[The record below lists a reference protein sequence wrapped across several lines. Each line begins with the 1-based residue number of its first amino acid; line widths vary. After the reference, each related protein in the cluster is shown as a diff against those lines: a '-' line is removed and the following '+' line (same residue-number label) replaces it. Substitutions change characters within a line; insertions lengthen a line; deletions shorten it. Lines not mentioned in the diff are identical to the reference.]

1 MENESLFR
9 SSETEQQEKFG
20 RNVEIHAIF
29 MRHGEKNSN
38 GDLTEEGK
46 KQAAEF
52 GENIE
57 KKDAIKGY
65 SSPVKRAIE
74 TVEKVI
80 ANAPHDKKLV
90 TRVRTE
96 IGISA
101 ATSKQFLEQYRK
113 FEKQGPDAAAEWHLS
128 FGNNRPDAETPS
140 PHENAAAIACVLNK
154 YINMSDRLYS
164 GSQVDLING
173 THQGFPEA
181 LLKEILIRQE
191 GNQKIIGFENLKE
204 IGGALK
210 PTEGMEFF
218 IKTDEKGN
226 KVIKLNFRG
235 ESYGLDMEKLT
246 ALAEEYE
253 KRN

>member
-9 SSETEQQEKFG
+9 SSETEQKEKFG

-29 MRHGEKNSN
+29 MRHGEKNNS
-38 GDLTEEGK
+38 GELTEEGK
-46 KQAAEF
+46 NQAAEF
-52 GENIE
+52 GENIK

-80 ANAPHDKKLV
+80 ASAPHDKKLI
-90 TRVRTE
+90 TRIRTE
-96 IGISA
+96 ISISP
-101 ATSKQFLEQYRK
+101 ATSKQFLEQYRE

-140 PHENAAAIACVLNK
+140 PHENAAAIA
-154 YINMSDRLYS
+154 YILDRYIKMADRLYS

-181 LLKEILIRQE
+181 LLKEILIRQK
-191 GNQKIIGFENLKE
+191 GDQKIIGFEKLEE
-204 IGGALK
+204 IGGALR

-218 IKTDEKGN
+218 IKTDEKGD

-235 ESYGLDMEKLT
+235 EIYGLDLNKLT

-253 KRN
+253 KRS